1 MLSVALLQRSLSR
14 VWALMAGLSMLVTGL
29 QVLIVLVA
37 RSQEESRSYEV
48 IASLA
53 PRFIQK
59 QFGDALPAFLSFGG
73 MVTFAY
79 FDPVVLLMIAV
90 LAVFVASEL
99 AADIEDG
106 HVDLLLA
113 RGTTRRAIVTRS
125 LVAMMAVPTAIAAV
139 MVVAG
144 YAALAALTP
153 PGARWPTPVTVL
165 DLAGHLV
172 VLAWCFGAIGLAAAA
187 FARRRLTATG
197 VVSVAAVFLYLLEFL
212 GNAWPPAQWAAV
224 LSPFHY
230 THGAAIVAGQGNSA
244 QDYLVLGSIAVVS
257 TIVAYWRYGTRDL

>member
-1 MLSVALLQRSLSR
+1 MLLVALVQRSFSR
-14 VWALMAGLSMLVTGL
+14 VWAMVAGLSLLVTGL

-37 RSQEESRSYEV
+37 RSQEESKSYEM

-53 PRFIQK
+53 PRFVQR
-59 QFGDALPAFLSFGG
+59 QFGDALPAFLSFSG

-90 LAVFVASEL
+90 LAIFVASEL
-99 AADIEDG
+99 AADIENG

-113 RGTTRRAIVTRS
+113 RGMTRRAVVTRS
-125 LVAMMAVPTAIAAV
+125 VVAMMVVPAVVAAA

-144 YAALAALTP
+144 YAALLLLAP
-153 PGARWPTPVTVL
+153 PGARWPTAAVVVN
-165 DLAGHLV
+165 LAGHLV
-172 VLAWCFGAIGLAAAA
+172 LLAWCFGAMGLAVAA

-197 VVSVAAVFLYLLEFL
+197 VVAVAAVFLYLLEFL
-212 GNAWPPAQWAAV
+212 GNAWPPARWAAV

-230 THGAAIVAGQGNSA
+230 THGAAIVAGQANSA
-244 QDYLVLGSIAVVS
+244 QDFFVLGSITLVGTA
-257 TIVAYWRYGTRDL
+257 VAYWRYGERDL

>member
-1 MLSVALLQRSLSR
+1 MLLVPLVQRSFSR
-14 VWALMAGLSMLVTGL
+14 VWAMVAGLSLLVSGL

-48 IASLA
+48 IATLA
-53 PRFIQK
+53 PRFVQR

-90 LAVFVASEL
+90 LAIFVASEL
-99 AADIEDG
+99 AADVEYG

-113 RGTTRRAIVTRS
+113 RGMTRHAVVTRS
-125 LVAMMAVPTAIAAV
+125 LVAMMAVPAGVAAV
-139 MVVAG
+139 MVAAG
-144 YAALAALTP
+144 YVALQLLAP
-153 PGARWPTPVTVL
+153 PGARWPTAGTVI

-172 VLAWCFGAIGLAAAA
+172 VLAWCFGAMGLAVAA

-197 VVSVAAVFLYLLEFL
+197 IVGVAAVFLYLLEFL

-230 THGAAIVAGQGNSA
+230 CHGAAILAGQGDSA
-244 QDYLVLGSIAVVS
+244 QDYFVLGSVTVVATAIAF
-257 TIVAYWRYGTRDL
+257 WRYNQRDL

>member
-1 MLSVALLQRSLSR
+1 MLLIALLQRSLSR
-14 VWALMAGLSMLVTGL
+14 VWAMIAGLSVLLIGL
-29 QVLIVLVA
+29 QALIVLVA
-37 RSQEESRSYEV
+37 RSQEESRSYDV

-53 PRFIQK
+53 PRFIQS

-99 AADIEDG
+99 AADIEYG

-113 RGTTRRAIVTRS
+113 RGMTRRAIVTRS
-125 LVAMMAVPTAIAAV
+125 LVAMMLVPAAVAAV

-144 YAALAALTP
+144 YIALAAFAP
-153 PGARWPTPVTVL
+153 VGARWPAAATVL
-165 DLAGHLV
+165 NLAGHLV
-172 VLAWCFGAIGLAAAA
+172 VLAWCFGATGLAVAA

-197 VVSVAAVFLYLLEFL
+197 IVSIAAVFLYLLEFL
-212 GNAWPPAQWAAV
+212 GNAWQPAQWAAV

-230 THGAAIVAGQGNSA
+230 AHGAAILAGQGSSA
-244 QDYLVLGSIAVVS
+244 QDYAVLGSVTLGATAIAF
-257 TIVAYWRYGTRDL
+257 WRYSERDL